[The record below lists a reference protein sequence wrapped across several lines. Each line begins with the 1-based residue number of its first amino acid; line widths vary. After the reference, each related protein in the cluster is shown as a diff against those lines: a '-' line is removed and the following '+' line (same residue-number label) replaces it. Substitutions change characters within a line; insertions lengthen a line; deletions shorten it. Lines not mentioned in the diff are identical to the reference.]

1 MPPSRILCTT
11 ICWAKKQE
19 REEVCMQ
26 LGRYPAARHVVAHV
40 SDTHLLASGVPLGGV
55 ADTVAALERTT
66 AQLSRLGGA
75 LDAII
80 VTGDV
85 TDLGE
90 PDAYRRTREA
100 LEPPAAEAGAEL
112 VWVMGNHDERAAFRS
127 ELLDEPA
134 TDQPVHQVTQLG
146 GLRVIALDTSVPGY
160 HHGALDAASL
170 AWLDAVLADPA
181 PEGTLIAMHHAPIAT
196 PLALMDVLELRDQ
209 DEFGAV
215 VRGRDVRMILGGHL
229 HYATNGMFEGIP
241 VSVAGATAYTMDL
254 SAPPGELMGIDGGR
268 SFTLVHVYDDS
279 IVTSVVPVGP
289 FPLVTSFGAEFLA
302 ELERLSPD
310 ARVERFSRK
319 RPPNP

>member
-1 MPPSRILCTT
+1 
-11 ICWAKKQE
+11 
-19 REEVCMQ
+19 MQ

-40 SDTHLLASGVPLGGV
+40 SDTHLLAEGAPLGGV
-55 ADTVAALERTT
+55 ADTVTALERTT
-66 AQLSRLGGA
+66 TQLARLDGT
-75 LDAII
+75 LDAIV

-85 TDLGE
+85 ADLGE
-90 PDAYRRTREA
+90 PDAYHRIRAA
-100 LEPPAAEAGAEL
+100 LEPLAAETGARL
-112 VWVMGNHDERAAFRS
+112 IWVMGNHDERTAFRS

-134 TDQPVHQVTQLG
+134 TEQPVHQVVQVG

-209 DEFGAV
+209 DELADI

-229 HYATNGMFEGIP
+229 HYATNGMFAGIP
-241 VSVAGATAYTMDL
+241 VSVAGATSYTMDL
-254 SAPPGELMGIDGGR
+254 SAPTGELEGIDGGR
-268 SFTLVHVYDDS
+268 SFTLLHVYDDS

-302 ELERLSPD
+302 ELEGLSPD
-310 ARVERFSRK
+310 ARLERFSRK